1 MIRRSAQSLV
11 PRRSYTH
18 TFCCLA
24 DHKANKVPSI
34 QLKADLLAAGLGE
47 QKVTFSGLIVE
58 IYQSPVLIV
67 VHCRIFCLFVCFF
80 FIFTVNVINIL
91 SF

>member
-1 MIRRSAQSLV
+1 MIRRSAQSVV

-34 QLKADLLAAGLGE
+34 QLKADLHAAGLGE
-47 QKVTFSGLIVE
+47 QKVTFSGKSDSRNLPE
-58 IYQSPVLIV
+58 P
-67 VHCRIFCLFVCFF
+67 
-80 FIFTVNVINIL
+80 
-91 SF
+91 SFDCGSL